1 MVVEVKAY
9 KNEITGKIYED
20 RYKAIESEEK
30 ARKKQEKEEVK
41 QTAENIAHELGF
53 FNFKEV
59 LNYLAE
65 NEDKIKR
72 FGVKIRIKA
81 LMNRGVETFGLADI
95 KEGLKVLIEAAI
107 KEIENISYKVIIKLD
122 NKIVEEVET
131 KEVDKAN
138 YKKYNPTKMYYNGEH
153 KEEDSYVKEYV
164 SYPKKTVVSLYE
176 ALIKSNIEDFE
187 YFVEDVKDLYSDYQ
201 EELSNEE
208 KYFALVNAGVDNWSG
223 YEEAI
228 ELAEENNEDWHRLS
242 AEDKYIYL
250 SNAGVDNWSYYSEA
264 LSPEVDFNDVSADII
279 EKIFLEYE
287 KDYAENWKNYQK
299 MKFKLHGIEST
310 L

>member
-1 MVVEVKAY
+1 MVLEIKAY
-9 KNEITGKIYED
+9 KNEITGKIYEN

-41 QTAENIAHELGF
+41 QTAENIANELGF
-53 FNFKEV
+53 DNFREV
-59 LNYLAE
+59 LNYLAG
-65 NEDKIKR
+65 NEDKVKR
-72 FGVKIRIKA
+72 IGVKMRINA
-81 LMNRGVETFGLADI
+81 LMNRSVETFSLTDVQ
-95 KEGLKVLIEAAI
+95 EGLKVLIEAAM

-122 NKIVEEVET
+122 NKIVEEIET
-131 KEVDKAN
+131 KEVDKVI
-138 YKKYNPTKMYYNGEH
+138 YKDYNPTKMYYKGEY
-153 KEEDSYVKEYV
+153 KEKDSFVKEYV

-176 ALIKSNIEDFE
+176 ALIENDIENFDD
-187 YFVEDVKDLYSDYQ
+187 FVEDVEDLYSDYQ

-228 ELAEENNEDWHRLS
+228 ELAEENDEDWHDLS

-250 SNAGVDNWSYYSEA
+250 SNAGVDNWDYYSDA
-264 LSPEVDFNDVSADII
+264 LSPEVDFNDVSADIV

-287 KDYAENWKNYQK
+287 KDYAEKWENYQK
-299 MKFKLHGIEST
+299 MKFTLHGIKST
-310 L
+310 Q

>member
-1 MVVEVKAY
+1 MVIEIKAY
-9 KNEITGKIYED
+9 KNEITGKIYEN

-41 QTAENIAHELGF
+41 QTAENIATELGF
-53 FNFKEV
+53 DNFREV

-65 NEDKIKR
+65 NEDKVKR
-72 FGVKIRIKA
+72 IGVKMRINA
-81 LMNRGVETFGLADI
+81 LMNRGVETFGLADV

-131 KEVDKAN
+131 KEVNKVN
-138 YKKYNPTKMYYNGEH
+138 YKDYNPTKMYYKGEY
-153 KEEDSYVKEYV
+153 KDKDNFIKEYV

-176 ALIKSNIEDFE
+176 ALIESNIENFD
-187 YFVEDVKDLYSDYQ
+187 YFIEDVKDLYSDYQ
-201 EELSNEE
+201 EELSNED
-208 KYFALVNAGVDNWSG
+208 KYYALVNAGVDNWSG

-228 ELAEENNEDWHRLS
+228 QLAEDNNEDWNSLS

-250 SNAGVDNWSYYSEA
+250 SNAGVDNWAYYSEA
-264 LSPEVDFNDVSADII
+264 LSPEVDFNDVSANII
-279 EKIFLEYE
+279 EKIFSEYE
-287 KDYAENWKNYQK
+287 KDYAEKWKNYQK
-299 MKFKLHGIEST
+299 MKFTLHGIEST
-310 L
+310 Q

>member
-20 RYKAIESEEK
+20 RYKAIKSE
-30 ARKKQEKEEVK
+30 EKEEVK
-41 QTAENIAHELGF
+41 QTAENIANELGF
-53 FNFKEV
+53 SDFREV

-72 FGVKIRIKA
+72 FGVKIRVKA
-81 LMNRGVETFGLADI
+81 LMNRGVETFGLADV
-95 KEGLKVLIEAAI
+95 KEGLKDLIEAAM
-107 KEIENISYKVIIKLD
+107 KEIENISYKVIVKLD

-131 KEVDKAN
+131 KEVNKVN
-138 YKKYNPTKMYYNGEH
+138 YKDYNPTKMYYKGEH
-153 KEEDSYVKEYV
+153 KEEDNFIKEYV

-208 KYFALVNAGVDNWSG
+208 KYFALVNAGVDNWCG

-228 ELAEENNEDWHRLS
+228 ESAEENDEDWNDLS

-250 SNAGVDNWSYYSEA
+250 SNAGVDNWSYYSDA
-264 LSPEVDFNDVSADII
+264 LSPEVDFNDVSSDII
-279 EKIFLEYE
+279 EKILLEYE
-287 KDYAENWKNYQK
+287 KDYAEKWKNYQK

>member
-1 MVVEVKAY
+1 MVVELKAY
-9 KNEITGKIYED
+9 KNEIAGKIYEN

-30 ARKKQEKEEVK
+30 ARKKQEKVK
-41 QTAENIAHELGF
+41 QTAENIANELGF
-53 FNFKEV
+53 DNFREV

-65 NEDKIKR
+65 NEDKVKR
-72 FGVKIRIKA
+72 IGVKMRINA
-81 LMNRGVETFGLADI
+81 LMNRGVETFGLADV
-95 KEGLKVLIEAAI
+95 KEGLKVLIEAAM

-122 NKIVEEVET
+122 NKIIEEIET
-131 KEVDKAN
+131 KEVDKVN
-138 YKKYNPTKMYYNGEH
+138 YKAYNPTKMYYNGEH
-153 KEEDSYVKEYV
+153 KKEDSYVKEYV

-176 ALIKSNIEDFE
+176 ALIESDIENFD
-187 YFVEDVKDLYSDYQ
+187 YFIEDVKDLYSDYQ

-228 ELAEENNEDWHRLS
+228 ELAEDNNEDWNDLS

-264 LSPEVDFNDVSADII
+264 LSPEVDFNDVSADIV

-287 KDYAENWKNYQK
+287 KDYAEKWNNYQK
-299 MKFKLHGIEST
+299 MKFKLHGIKST
-310 L
+310 R

>member
-1 MVVEVKAY
+1 MVIEIKAY
-9 KNEITGKIYED
+9 KNEITGKIYEN

-41 QTAENIAHELGF
+41 QTAENIAKELGF
-53 FNFKEV
+53 DNFREV

-65 NEDKIKR
+65 NEDKVKR
-72 FGVKIRIKA
+72 IGVKMRINA
-81 LMNRGVETFGLADI
+81 LMNRGVETFSLADVQ
-95 KEGLKVLIEAAI
+95 EGLKVLIEAAI

-122 NKIVEEVET
+122 NEIVEEVET
-131 KEVDKAN
+131 KEVDKVI
-138 YKKYNPTKMYYNGEH
+138 YKDYNPTKMYYNGEH

-176 ALIKSNIEDFE
+176 ALIESDIENFD
-187 YFVEDVKDLYSDYQ
+187 YFIEDVKDLYSDYQ
-201 EELSNEE
+201 EELSNED
-208 KYFALVNAGVDNWSG
+208 KYYALVNAGVDNWSG

-228 ELAEENNEDWHRLS
+228 ESAEENDEDWNDLS

-250 SNAGVDNWSYYSEA
+250 SNAGVDNWSYYSDA

-279 EKIFLEYE
+279 EKIFSEYE
-287 KDYAENWKNYQK
+287 KDYAENWDNYQK

>member
-9 KNEITGKIYED
+9 KNEITGKIYEN

-41 QTAENIAHELGF
+41 KIAENIAKELGF
-53 FNFKEV
+53 DNFREV

-65 NEDKIKR
+65 NEDKVKR
-72 FGVKIRIKA
+72 IGVKMRINA
-81 LMNRGVETFGLADI
+81 LMNRGVETFSLTDVQ
-95 KEGLKVLIEAAI
+95 EGLKVLIEAAM

-131 KEVDKAN
+131 KEVNKVN
-138 YKKYNPTKMYYNGEH
+138 YKDYNPTKMYYNGEH

-176 ALIKSNIEDFE
+176 ALIESDIENFD
-187 YFVEDVKDLYSDYQ
+187 YFIEDVKDLYSDYQ
-201 EELSNEE
+201 EELSNED
-208 KYFALVNAGVDNWSG
+208 KYYALVNAGVDNWSG

-228 ELAEENNEDWHRLS
+228 ESAEENDEDWNDLS

-250 SNAGVDNWSYYSEA
+250 SNAGVDNWSYYSDA

-279 EKIFLEYE
+279 EKIFSEYE
-287 KDYAENWKNYQK
+287 KDYAENWNNYQK

>member
-1 MVVEVKAY
+1 MVVEIKAY

-41 QTAENIAHELGF
+41 KTAENIANELGF
-53 FNFKEV
+53 DNFREV

-65 NEDKIKR
+65 NEDKVKR
-72 FGVKIRIKA
+72 IGVKMRINA
-81 LMNRGVETFGLADI
+81 LMNRGVETFGLADV
-95 KEGLKVLIEAAI
+95 KEGLKVLIEAAM

-122 NKIVEEVET
+122 NKIVEEMEV
-131 KEVDKAN
+131 KEVDKVI
-138 YKKYNPTKMYYNGEH
+138 YKDYNPIKMYYKGEY
-153 KEEDSYVKEYV
+153 KDKDNFVKEYI

-208 KYFALVNAGVDNWSG
+208 KYVALVNAGVDNWSG

-228 ELAEENNEDWHRLS
+228 ELVEENDEDWHDLS

-250 SNAGVDNWSYYSEA
+250 SNAGVDNWDYYSDA
-264 LSPEVDFNDVSADII
+264 LSPEVDFNDVSADIV

-287 KDYAENWKNYQK
+287 KDYAEKWENYQK
-299 MKFKLHGIEST
+299 MKFTLHGIKST
-310 L
+310 Q

>member
-1 MVVEVKAY
+1 MVIEIKAY

-41 QTAENIAHELGF
+41 QTAENIANELGF
-53 FNFKEV
+53 SNFREV

-65 NEDKIKR
+65 NEDKVKR
-72 FGVKIRIKA
+72 IGVKMRINA
-81 LMNRGVETFGLADI
+81 LMNRGVETFGLADV
-95 KEGLKVLIEAAI
+95 KEGLKVLIEAAM

-131 KEVDKAN
+131 KEVNKVN
-138 YKKYNPTKMYYNGEH
+138 YKDYNPTKMYYKGEH
-153 KEEDSYVKEYV
+153 KEKDSFVKEYI

-208 KYFALVNAGVDNWSG
+208 KYVALVNAGVDNWSG

-228 ELAEENNEDWHRLS
+228 ELAEENDEDWHDLS

-250 SNAGVDNWSYYSEA
+250 SNAGVDNWDYYSDA
-264 LSPEVDFNDVSADII
+264 LSPEVDFNDVSADIV

-287 KDYAENWKNYQK
+287 KDYAEKWENYQK
-299 MKFKLHGIEST
+299 MKFTLHGIKST
-310 L
+310 Q

>member
-1 MVVEVKAY
+1 MVIEIKAY
-9 KNEITGKIYED
+9 KNEITGKIYEN

-41 QTAENIAHELGF
+41 QTAENIATELGF
-53 FNFKEV
+53 DNFREV

-65 NEDKIKR
+65 NEDKVKQI
-72 FGVKIRIKA
+72 GVKMRINA
-81 LMNRGVETFGLADI
+81 LMNRGVETFGLADVQ
-95 KEGLKVLIEAAI
+95 EGLKVLIEAAM

-131 KEVDKAN
+131 KEVDKVN
-138 YKKYNPTKMYYNGEH
+138 YKDYNPTKMYYKGEH
-153 KEEDSYVKEYV
+153 KEKDSFVKEYV
-164 SYPKKTVVSLYE
+164 SYPKKTVVPLYE
-176 ALIKSNIEDFE
+176 ALIENDVENFDD
-187 YFVEDVKDLYSDYQ
+187 FVEDVEDLYSDYQ
-201 EELSNEE
+201 EELSNED
-208 KYFALVNAGVDNWSG
+208 KYYALVNAGVDNWDG

-228 ELAEENNEDWHRLS
+228 ELAEDNNEDWNDLS

-250 SNAGVDNWSYYSEA
+250 SNAGVDNWAYYSEA
-264 LSPEVDFNDVSADII
+264 LSPEVDFNDVSANII
-279 EKIFLEYE
+279 EKIFSEYE
-287 KDYAENWKNYQK
+287 KDYAEKWKNYQK

>member
-1 MVVEVKAY
+1 MVVEIKAY
-9 KNEITGKIYED
+9 KNEITGKIYEN

-41 QTAENIAHELGF
+41 QTAENIANELGF
-53 FNFKEV
+53 DNFREV

-65 NEDKIKR
+65 NEDKVKR
-72 FGVKIRIKA
+72 IGVKMRINA
-81 LMNRGVETFGLADI
+81 LMNRGVETFGLADV
-95 KEGLKVLIEAAI
+95 KEGLKVLIEAAM

-131 KEVDKAN
+131 KEVDKVN
-138 YKKYNPTKMYYNGEH
+138 YKDYNPTKMYYKGEY
-153 KEEDSYVKEYV
+153 KEKDSFVKEYV
-164 SYPKKTVVSLYE
+164 SYPKKIVVSLYE
-176 ALIKSNIEDFE
+176 ALIENDIENFDD
-187 YFVEDVKDLYSDYQ
+187 FVEDVKDLYSDYQ

-208 KYFALVNAGVDNWSG
+208 KYVALVNAGVDNWSG

-228 ELAEENNEDWHRLS
+228 ELAEENDEDWHDLS

-250 SNAGVDNWSYYSEA
+250 SNAGVDNWDYYSDA
-264 LSPEVDFNDVSADII
+264 LSPEVDFNDVSADIV

-287 KDYAENWKNYQK
+287 KDYAEKWENYQK
-299 MKFKLHGIEST
+299 MKFALHGIEST
-310 L
+310 Q

>member
-1 MVVEVKAY
+1 M
-9 KNEITGKIYED
+9 
-20 RYKAIESEEK
+20 
-30 ARKKQEKEEVK
+30 K
-41 QTAENIAHELGF
+41 QTAENIATELGF
-53 FNFKEV
+53 DNFREV

-65 NEDKIKR
+65 NEDKVKQI
-72 FGVKIRIKA
+72 GVKMRINA
-81 LMNRGVETFGLADI
+81 LMNRGVETFGLEDVQ
-95 KEGLKVLIEAAI
+95 EGLKVLIEAAM

-131 KEVDKAN
+131 KEVDKVN
-138 YKKYNPTKMYYNGEH
+138 YKDYNPTKMYYKGEH
-153 KEEDSYVKEYV
+153 KEKDSFVKEYV

-176 ALIKSNIEDFE
+176 ALIESDIENFD
-187 YFVEDVKDLYSDYQ
+187 YFIEDVKDLYSDYQ

-264 LSPEVDFNDVSADII
+264 LSPEVDFNDVSTDII

-287 KDYAENWKNYQK
+287 KDYAEKWKNYQK

>member
-1 MVVEVKAY
+1 MVIEIKAY

-30 ARKKQEKEEVK
+30 ARRKQEKEEVK
-41 QTAENIAHELGF
+41 QTAENIAKELGF
-53 FNFKEV
+53 DNFREV

-65 NEDKIKR
+65 NEDKVKR
-72 FGVKIRIKA
+72 IGVKMRINA
-81 LMNRGVETFGLADI
+81 LMNRGVETFGLADV

-138 YKKYNPTKMYYNGEH
+138 YKKYNPTKMYYKGEY
-153 KEEDSYVKEYV
+153 KDKDNFVKEYI

-176 ALIKSNIEDFE
+176 ALIESDIEDFE
-187 YFVEDVKDLYSDYQ
+187 YFVEDVKDLFSDYQ

-208 KYFALVNAGVDNWSG
+208 KYFALVNAGVDNWPG

-264 LSPEVDFNDVSADII
+264 LSPEVDFNDVSSDII

-287 KDYAENWKNYQK
+287 KNYAENWKNYQK
-299 MKFKLHGIEST
+299 MKFALHGIEST
-310 L
+310 Q

>member
-1 MVVEVKAY
+1 MVIEIKAY
-9 KNEITGKIYED
+9 KNEITGKIYEN

-41 QTAENIAHELGF
+41 KTAENIANELGF
-53 FNFKEV
+53 DNFRDV
-59 LNYLAE
+59 LNYLAG
-65 NEDKIKR
+65 NEYKVKSIGIKM
-72 FGVKIRIKA
+72 RINA
-81 LMNRGVETFGLADI
+81 LMNRGVETFGLADV
-95 KEGLKVLIEAAI
+95 KEGLKVLIEAAM

-131 KEVDKAN
+131 KEVNKVN
-138 YKKYNPTKMYYNGEH
+138 YKDYNPTKMYYNGEH

-176 ALIKSNIEDFE
+176 ALIESDIENFD
-187 YFVEDVKDLYSDYQ
+187 YFIEDVKDLYSDYQ
-201 EELSNEE
+201 EELSNED
-208 KYFALVNAGVDNWSG
+208 KYYALVNAGVDNWSG

-228 ELAEENNEDWHRLS
+228 ESAEENDEDWNDLS

-250 SNAGVDNWSYYSEA
+250 SNAGVDNWSYYSDA

-279 EKIFLEYE
+279 EKIFSEYE
-287 KDYAENWKNYQK
+287 KDYAENWDNYQK

>member
-1 MVVEVKAY
+1 MVIEIKAY
-9 KNEITGKIYED
+9 KNEITGKIYEN

-41 QTAENIAHELGF
+41 QTAENIAKELGF
-53 FNFKEV
+53 DNFRDV
-59 LNYLAE
+59 LNYLAG
-65 NEDKIKR
+65 NEDKVKR
-72 FGVKIRIKA
+72 IGVKMRINA
-81 LMNRGVETFGLADI
+81 LMNRGVETFGLADVQ
-95 KEGLKVLIEAAI
+95 EGLKVLIEAAM

-122 NKIVEEVET
+122 NKIVEEIEA
-131 KEVDKAN
+131 KEVDKVN
-138 YKKYNPTKMYYNGEH
+138 YKDYNPTKMYYKGEY
-153 KEEDSYVKEYV
+153 KDKDNFVKEYI

-208 KYFALVNAGVDNWSG
+208 KYVALVNVGVDNWSG

-228 ELAEENNEDWHRLS
+228 ELAEENDEDWHDLS

-250 SNAGVDNWSYYSEA
+250 SNAGVDNWNYYSDA
-264 LSPEVDFNDVSADII
+264 LSPEVDFNDISSDII

-287 KDYAENWKNYQK
+287 KDYAEKWKNYQK
-299 MKFKLHGIEST
+299 MKFALHGIEST
-310 L
+310 Q

>member
-1 MVVEVKAY
+1 MVVEIKAY
-9 KNEITGKIYED
+9 KNEITGKIYEN

-41 QTAENIAHELGF
+41 QTAENIAKELGF
-53 FNFKEV
+53 DNFREV

-65 NEDKIKR
+65 NEDKVKR
-72 FGVKIRIKA
+72 IGVKMRINA
-81 LMNRGVETFGLADI
+81 LMNRGVETFSLADVQ
-95 KEGLKVLIEAAI
+95 EGLKVLIEAAI

-122 NKIVEEVET
+122 NEIVEEVET
-131 KEVDKAN
+131 KEVDKVI
-138 YKKYNPTKMYYNGEH
+138 YKDYNPTKMYYNGEH

-176 ALIKSNIEDFE
+176 ALIESDIENFD
-187 YFVEDVKDLYSDYQ
+187 YFIEDVKDLYSDYQ
-201 EELSNEE
+201 EELSNED
-208 KYFALVNAGVDNWSG
+208 KYYALVNAGVDNWSG

-228 ELAEENNEDWHRLS
+228 ESAEENDEDWNDLS

-250 SNAGVDNWSYYSEA
+250 SNAGVDNWSYYSDA

-279 EKIFLEYE
+279 EKIFSEYE
-287 KDYAENWKNYQK
+287 KDYAENWDNYQK

>member
-41 QTAENIAHELGF
+41 QTAENIANELGF
-53 FNFKEV
+53 DNFREV

-81 LMNRGVETFGLADI
+81 LMNRGVETFGLADV
-95 KEGLKVLIEAAI
+95 KEGLKVLIEAAM
-107 KEIENISYKVIIKLD
+107 KEIENILYKVIIKLD
-122 NKIVEEVET
+122 NKIVEEIET
-131 KEVDKAN
+131 KEVDKVN
-138 YKKYNPTKMYYNGEH
+138 YKAYNPTKMYYKGEH
-153 KEEDSYVKEYV
+153 KEEDSFVKEYV

-201 EELSNEE
+201 EELSNED
-208 KYFALVNAGVDNWSG
+208 KYYALVNAGVDNWSG

-228 ELAEENNEDWHRLS
+228 ELAEDNN
-242 AEDKYIYL
+242 
-250 SNAGVDNWSYYSEA
+250 V
-264 LSPEVDFNDVSADII
+264 II
-279 EKIFLEYE
+279 
-287 KDYAENWKNYQK
+287 
-299 MKFKLHGIEST
+299 
-310 L
+310 

>member
-1 MVVEVKAY
+1 MVIEIKAY
-9 KNEITGKIYED
+9 KNEITGKIYEN

-41 QTAENIAHELGF
+41 QTAENIANELGF
-53 FNFKEV
+53 DNFREV

-65 NEDKIKR
+65 NEDKVKRIGIKM
-72 FGVKIRIKA
+72 RINA
-81 LMNRGVETFGLADI
+81 LMNRGVETFGLADVQ
-95 KEGLKVLIEAAI
+95 EGLKVLIESAM

-131 KEVDKAN
+131 KEVDKVI
-138 YKKYNPTKMYYNGEH
+138 YKDYNPTKMYYKGEY
-153 KEEDSYVKEYV
+153 KDKDNFVKEYI

-201 EELSNEE
+201 EELSNGD
-208 KYFALVNAGVDNWSG
+208 KYYALVNAGVDNWSG

-228 ELAEENNEDWHRLS
+228 ELTEDNNEDWNSLS
-242 AEDKYIYL
+242 AEDKYNYL
-250 SNAGVDNWSYYSEA
+250 SNAGVDNWTYYSEA
-264 LSPEVDFNDVSADII
+264 LSPEVDFNDVSADIV

-287 KDYAENWKNYQK
+287 KEYAEKWKNYQK

-310 L
+310 Q

>member
-1 MVVEVKAY
+1 MVIEIKAY

-41 QTAENIAHELGF
+41 QTAENIANELGF
-53 FNFKEV
+53 SNFREV

-95 KEGLKVLIEAAI
+95 KEGLKVLIEAAM

-138 YKKYNPTKMYYNGEH
+138 YKKYNPTKMYYKGEH
-153 KEEDSYVKEYV
+153 KDKDNFVKEYV
-164 SYPKKTVVSLYE
+164 SYPNKTVVSLYE

-187 YFVEDVKDLYSDYQ
+187 YFVEDVKDLYS
-201 EELSNEE
+201 EHTGKAVGASFITSL
-208 KYFALVNAGVDNWSG
+208 LAGIAGSSSDGSGSDNRSSG
-223 YEEAI
+223 QEAI
-228 ELAEENNEDWHRLS
+228 NHAISNVLNTGNEIVKKKLEVGATAIIRPGFEFNVMLNSDLALEP
-242 AEDKYIYL
+242 
-250 SNAGVDNWSYYSEA
+250 YYGE
-264 LSPEVDFNDVSADII
+264 
-279 EKIFLEYE
+279 
-287 KDYAENWKNYQK
+287 
-299 MKFKLHGIEST
+299 
-310 L
+310 

>member
-9 KNEITGKIYED
+9 KNEITGKIYEN

-41 QTAENIAHELGF
+41 QTAENIANELGF
-53 FNFKEV
+53 SNFREV

-81 LMNRGVETFGLADI
+81 LMNRGVETFGLADV

-131 KEVDKAN
+131 KEVDKVI
-138 YKKYNPTKMYYNGEH
+138 YKDYNPTKMYYKGEH
-153 KEEDSYVKEYV
+153 KEKDSFVKEYV

-176 ALIKSNIEDFE
+176 ALIESDIENFD
-187 YFVEDVKDLYSDYQ
+187 YFIEDVKDLYSDYQ
-201 EELSNEE
+201 EELTDED
-208 KYFALVNAGVDNWSG
+208 KYYALANAGVDNWSG

-228 ELAEENNEDWHRLS
+228 QLAEDDNEDWNSLS
-242 AEDKYIYL
+242 AEDKYNYL
-250 SNAGVDNWSYYSEA
+250 SNAGVDNWTYYSEA
-264 LSPEVDFNDVSADII
+264 LSPEVDFNDVSSDII

-287 KDYAENWKNYQK
+287 KDYAEKWENYQK